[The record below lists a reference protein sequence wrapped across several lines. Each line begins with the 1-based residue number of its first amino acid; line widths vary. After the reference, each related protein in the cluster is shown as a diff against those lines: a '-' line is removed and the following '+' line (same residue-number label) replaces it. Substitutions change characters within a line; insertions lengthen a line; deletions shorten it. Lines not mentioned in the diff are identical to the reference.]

1 MSEEKQTRSH
11 QVTIRL
17 EPKIYEALIEVSD
30 RVGIKPASVA
40 GLAIG
45 DYVMKSQAAY
55 GSSALIS
62 KLMAQEMSNL
72 MFDHVK
78 PMLSEEQLKSWVK
91 DNVDD

>member
-1 MSEEKQTRSH
+1 MNEEKQTRSH

-17 EPKIYEALIEVSD
+17 EPKIYDALIEVSD

-45 DYVMKSQAAY
+45 DYVTKAQATY
-55 GSSALIS
+55 GSAGVMNQ
-62 KLMAQEMSNL
+62 LMAKEMSML

-78 PMLSEEQLKSWVK
+78 PMLTEDQLRSFIEESL
-91 DNVDD
+91 DD

>member
-1 MSEEKQTRSH
+1 MSEEKQNRSH

-45 DYVMKSQAAY
+45 DYVTRMQVAY
-55 GSSALIS
+55 NSTGVMQ
-62 KLMAQEMSNL
+62 KLMAQELVN
-72 MFDHVK
+72 HVR
-78 PMLSEEQLKSWVK
+78 PFLSEELIKGLVESGTGL
-91 DNVDD
+91 VDDD

>member
-55 GSSALIS
+55 GSSTLIS
-62 KLMAQEMSNL
+62 KLMAQEMSGL
-72 MFDHVK
+72 MFEHIK
-78 PMLSEEQLKSWVK
+78 PMLSEEQLKSWAK
-91 DNVDD
+91 DNIND